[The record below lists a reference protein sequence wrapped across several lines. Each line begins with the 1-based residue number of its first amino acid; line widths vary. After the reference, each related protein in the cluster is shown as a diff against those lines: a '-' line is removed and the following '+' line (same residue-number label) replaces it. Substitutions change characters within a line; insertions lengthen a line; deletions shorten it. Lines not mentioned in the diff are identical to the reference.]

1 MLALGHSELI
11 AQHQNLG
18 ILPPRLSRRDKPGSD
33 TARATIRKTSLKP
46 ASRRSSHAQ
55 QGQDLPATC
64 QAQGRVAHIGGRICP
79 GGTGFR
85 HPQGCNAYRF
95 SQDVADPAVL
105 VLAEE
110 WASEDALQ
118 THLASPGFAD
128 FAKVFAEAIEGT
140 PEFVRFDAA
149 AGRPLFG

>member
-1 MLALGHSELI
+1 MTIVVHGLARIQPDMLETVLAAAVLISES
-11 AQHQNLG
+11 
-18 ILPPRLSRRDKPGSD
+18 SRTEP
-33 TARATIRKTSLKP
+33 
-46 ASRRSSHAQ
+46 
-55 QGQDLPATC
+55 
-64 QAQGRVAHIGGRICP
+64 
-79 GGTGFR
+79 
-85 HPQGCNAYRF
+85 GCNAYRF

-128 FAKVFAEAIEGT
+128 FAKVFARAVEGT

-149 AGRPLFG
+149 GGRPLFG

>member
-1 MLALGHSELI
+1 MTIVVHGLARIQPDMLETVLAAAVLISES
-11 AQHQNLG
+11 
-18 ILPPRLSRRDKPGSD
+18 SRTEP
-33 TARATIRKTSLKP
+33 
-46 ASRRSSHAQ
+46 
-55 QGQDLPATC
+55 
-64 QAQGRVAHIGGRICP
+64 
-79 GGTGFR
+79 
-85 HPQGCNAYRF
+85 GCNSYRF
-95 SQDVADPAVL
+95 SQDVADSTVL

-128 FAKVFAEAIEGT
+128 FAKVFAGAVEGT